1 MALCGLPLTFL
12 HYIAFEGVEVSCQN
26 IRSPVLMT
34 CILCFEAIF
43 WTGSGLLYCWHII
56 TERSR
61 VVLNMTFGRVG
72 CFAWNALHVW

>member
-1 MALCGLPLTFL
+1 MAFCGLPLTFL

-43 WTGSGLLYCWHII
+43 GQVLDCYIVGILLQNIVGLSS
-56 TERSR
+56 T
-61 VVLNMTFGRVG
+61 
-72 CFAWNALHVW
+72 